1 MNRISFLALSFL
13 TAGVAFAGD
22 STTFK
27 KEKEIPLAGGASFD
41 YLTADSAGRRLYV
54 AHATKI
60 DVFDLDKGE
69 KLGEVDGV
77 DGAHGAIVVA
87 DAKRGFATSGKKNA
101 LIVFDPV
108 TFKTIQEV
116 KTDTGPDALMYCA
129 TTKEVW
135 TMNHRAKTITCVDA
149 ASLEVKAT
157 IDVGG
162 TLEFP
167 VEYPSKGLVFV
178 NAEREN
184 FVAEID
190 AKKHV
195 LVKKHELAPAEGPTG
210 LAIDLKKGVL
220 FSGCDQKL
228 AVLDANTGKILA
240 TPAIGEGCD
249 AVAYDADR
257 GLAFASCGDGTTTIV
272 RETKPGTFEAVGKIE
287 TAKGGRTCAI
297 DEKTHKLWVAAGTR
311 GKDDVRLLVFAPA
324 AEAAK

>member
-1 MNRISFLALSFL
+1 MNRALCSLVCVLAVSP
-13 TAGVAFAGD
+13 AFGGD
-22 STTFK
+22 TVSFK

-54 AHATKI
+54 AHSPNI

-69 KLGEVDGV
+69 KLGSVEGV

-87 DAKRGFATSGKKNA
+87 DVKRGFATSGKKNA
-101 LIVFDPV
+101 LVVFDPV
-108 TFKTIQEV
+108 TFKVVKEV
-116 KTDTGPDALMYCA
+116 KTDTGPDALLYVS

-149 ASLEVKAT
+149 SSLEVKAT

-167 VEYPSKGLVFV
+167 AEYPEKGLVFV

-190 AKKHV
+190 AKKHT

-210 LAIDLKKGVL
+210 LAIDVKKGVL
-220 FSGCDQKL
+220 FAGCDQKL
-228 AVLDANTGKILA
+228 VVLDANTGKILA

-249 AVAYDADR
+249 AVAYDPER

-272 RETKPGTFEAVGKIE
+272 RETKPGTFEAVGKID
-287 TAKGGRTCAI
+287 TAKGGRTCAL
-297 DEKTHKLWVAAGTR
+297 DAKTHKLWVAAGTR
-311 GKDDVRLLVFAPA
+311 GKDDVKLLVLAPA
-324 AEAAK
+324 AETAK